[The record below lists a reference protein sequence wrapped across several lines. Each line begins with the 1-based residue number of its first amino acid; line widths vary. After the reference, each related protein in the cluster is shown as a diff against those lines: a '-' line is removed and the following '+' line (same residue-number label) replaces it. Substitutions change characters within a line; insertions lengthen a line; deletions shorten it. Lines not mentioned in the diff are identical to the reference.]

1 MTGEIGGSGSAWSR
15 RRVLGAVGT
24 AAGALGGMALAACGA
39 ATGASGGAESGAAR
53 TAQPVTLEFL
63 HRWEG
68 ARTEVIERVVGA
80 YRQQHPSVQ
89 INNQLVFGNGDG
101 FFDGMPYDKILAQIA
116 AGTPPDVIMM
126 GSDVAAAWAR
136 RGGVLRPLDE
146 PLRRDNV
153 DPNKVFYPALAQMAR
168 AAGRYQGLP
177 QLTATDRAYLF
188 ANKDVVEAAGLD
200 AAKGPAS
207 WDELVTWSQRVTR
220 REGDVLSQV
229 GLDIGGTPF
238 IDWLTR
244 NDGRVLSEDGN
255 KVSFD
260 GPAGQATLEWMLDS
274 TKRLYGSQQAYGEF
288 VKAQRNA
295 TYTGKVNLWIGQA
308 AQFFVVMSDGPRAN
322 AAFRPAVSVVP
333 HNAANSKAKNLSLA
347 EKIWMYSQASGVS
360 GARVDAGYDFLK
372 YLTLGDGN
380 RQFVLDQARPSPVVK
395 VNDDPAFKQANPW
408 WDTVVKQ
415 GLGLMTPMAQTP
427 AWNAMRI
434 VLTDMTTRV
443 LAGQQGVREALAAAA
458 REAQTLLDDSKR

>member
-1 MTGEIGGSGSAWSR
+1 MTGEIGGGGSAWSR
-15 RRVLGAVGT
+15 RRVLGGAG
-24 AAGALGGMALAACGA
+24 AAALGGALLAACGA
-39 ATGASGGAESGAAR
+39 GTGATGAESGAAR
-53 TAQPVTLEFL
+53 SAQPVTLEFL

-80 YRQQHPSVQ
+80 YRQQHPNVQ

-146 PLRRDNV
+146 PFRRDNV

-168 AAGRYQGLP
+168 AAGKYQGLP

-200 AAKGPAS
+200 AAKGPAG
-207 WDELVTWSQRVTR
+207 WDELVAWSQRVTR
-220 REGDVLSQV
+220 REGDALSQV

-244 NDGRVLSEDGN
+244 NDGRVLSEDGS
-255 KVSFD
+255 KVTFD

-308 AQFFVVMSDGPRAN
+308 AQFFVVMADGPKAKRRVPPGGERRAPQRGQRPGEEPL
-322 AAFRPAVSVVP
+322 AGREDLDVLPGDGRERRPRRRRLRLPEVPHPGGREPAVRP
-333 HNAANSKAKNLSLA
+333 RPGAPLA
-347 EKIWMYSQASGVS
+347 GGEGQRRSGLQAGQPLV
-360 GARVDAGYDFLK
+360 GHGGEAGPRPDDAHGPDAGLERDADRPHRHDRP
-372 YLTLGDGN
+372 GAGRAAGRARGPGN
-380 RQFVLDQARPSPVVK
+380 
-395 VNDDPAFKQANPW
+395 
-408 WDTVVKQ
+408 
-415 GLGLMTPMAQTP
+415 
-427 AWNAMRI
+427 
-434 VLTDMTTRV
+434 
-443 LAGQQGVREALAAAA
+443 AAA
-458 REAQTLLDDSKR
+458 REAQTLLDNSKR

>member
-1 MTGEIGGSGSAWSR
+1 M
-15 RRVLGAVGT
+15 
-24 AAGALGGMALAACGA
+24 
-39 ATGASGGAESGAAR
+39 
-53 TAQPVTLEFL
+53 
-63 HRWEG
+63 
-68 ARTEVIERVVGA
+68 
-80 YRQQHPSVQ
+80 
-89 INNQLVFGNGDG
+89 
-101 FFDGMPYDKILAQIA
+101 
-116 AGTPPDVIMM
+116 
-126 GSDVAAAWAR
+126 
-136 RGGVLRPLDE
+136 
-146 PLRRDNV
+146 
-153 DPNKVFYPALAQMAR
+153 
-168 AAGRYQGLP
+168 
-177 QLTATDRAYLF
+177 
-188 ANKDVVEAAGLD
+188 LD
-200 AAKGPAS
+200 A
-207 WDELVTWSQRVTR
+207 
-220 REGDVLSQV
+220 
-229 GLDIGGTPF
+229 
-238 IDWLTR
+238 
-244 NDGRVLSEDGN
+244 
-255 KVSFD
+255 
-260 GPAGQATLEWMLDS
+260 
-274 TKRLYGSQQAYGEF
+274 TKRLYGSQQAYGDF

-427 AWNAMRI
+427 AWNAMRV
-434 VLTDMTTRV
+434 VLTDMTARV

>member
-1 MTGEIGGSGSAWSR
+1 
-15 RRVLGAVGT
+15 
-24 AAGALGGMALAACGA
+24 
-39 ATGASGGAESGAAR
+39 
-53 TAQPVTLEFL
+53 
-63 HRWEG
+63 
-68 ARTEVIERVVGA
+68 VIERVVGA
-80 YRQQHPSVQ
+80 YRQQHPTVQ

-207 WDELVTWSQRVTR
+207 WDELVAWSQRVTR
-220 REGDVLSQV
+220 REGDALSQV

-244 NDGRVLSEDGN
+244 NDGRVLSEDGS
-255 KVSFD
+255 KVAFD
-260 GPAGQATLEWMLDS
+260 GPAGQATLEWMLDA

-308 AQFFVVMSDGPRAN
+308 AQFFVVMSDGPKAN

-333 HNAANSKAKNLSLA
+333 HNAANARAKNLSLA
-347 EKIWMYSQASGVS
+347 EKIWMYSQAAGAS

-408 WDTVVKQ
+408 WDTVVKH

-427 AWNAMRI
+427 AWNAMRV
-434 VLTDMTTRV
+434 VLTDMTARV